1 MKLLNSLLMK
11 SATLGLLL
19 VVLAA
24 IPAHGQEAKL
34 EMSQLDRFSDSA
46 DKVISVEVNE
56 ALIRLAMSALN
67 PNRSV
72 NEAKIKDILSGLKGI
87 YVKRFEFEKEGA
99 YTAADAES
107 IRSQLSAPGWSRVAN
122 VRSKREGNYDVVIMS
137 EGSVIRGLAILAAEP
152 RALTVVNIV
161 GPIDLAKLRDLEGKF
176 GIPQFGIEQMSGM
189 GVTIKDNRKEKT
201 PETEPNDKPGDKPN
215 DKQPGTPDT
224 VTEKRAEKK
233 PPKLIRPEKSP
244 VE

>member
-1 MKLLNSLLMK
+1 MKLLNSLLVR

-19 VVLAA
+19 LILATV
-24 IPAHGQEAKL
+24 PAYGQEAKI
-34 EMSQLDRFSDSA
+34 EMSQLDRFSDAA
-46 DKVISVEVNE
+46 DKVISVEVSE
-56 ALIRLAMSALN
+56 AIIKLAISALN

-99 YTAADAES
+99 YTAADAEY
-107 IRSQLSAPGWSRVAN
+107 IRSQLNAPGWSRIAN

-137 EGSVIRGLAILAAEP
+137 EGSVIRGLAVVAAEP

-176 GIPQFGIEQMSGM
+176 GIPQFGFEQMSGM
-189 GVTIKDNRKEKT
+189 GVTIKDNRKDKT
-201 PETEPNDKPGDKPN
+201 PEPEPNDK
-215 DKQPGTPDT
+215 QSGTPDV
-224 VTEKRAEKK
+224 VTDKRAEKK

-244 VE
+244 LE